1 MKYQVVFSRAADE
14 DLERLFDF
22 ALQRA
27 LETESGDLT
36 LPERALEAI
45 KHAIVFLSNS
55 PFACRKAGDS
65 PFVRELVIP
74 FGSSGY
80 VALFEVVDDKRV
92 IIGAIRHQREDD
104 YHH

>member
-1 MKYQVVFSRAADE
+1 MKTWKDCLIC
-14 DLERLFDF
+14 DLD
-22 ALQRA
+22 
-27 LETESGDLT
+27 

-45 KHAIVFLSNS
+45 KHGIVVLSTS

-80 VALFEVVDDKRV
+80 VALFEVVDDKRA

-104 YHH
+104 YH